1 MFDFASARR
10 TEGDRDG
17 VNDKGLVTGDRKT
30 RKDAFYFYKA
40 NWNPEPM
47 VYITSRE
54 HGGPGGAHGGVRL
67 PRRGLAGRGSPLAP
81 QPAG

>member
-1 MFDFASARR
+1 MWGLFVWVMFDFASARR

-40 NWNPEPM
+40 NWNPSRWC
-47 VYITSRE
+47 TSRA
-54 HGGPGGAHGGVRL
+54 GDMWSA
-67 PRRGLAGRGSPLAP
+67 RRP
-81 QPAG
+81 